1 MQTANE
7 AVNSATTDAR
17 NYLELL
23 MDELSFVATDGD
35 FDMNGA
41 EGGSKQKHKEK
52 DEERAGSDRM
62 PEESGVPK
70 CTMTNLAPRRKA
82 VETKVYGQLIG
93 TTITT

>member
-41 EGGSKQKHKEK
+41 EDVSKQRYKEMDK
-52 DEERAGSDRM
+52 ERAESDLM
-62 PEESGVPK
+62 LGESGVPN

-93 TTITT
+93 KTITT